1 MIEFMYSAHITVQ
14 DLTLQNSV
22 SWVGLGWVG
31 SLACCVTF
39 YLCVSCVV
47 LWYVFAGF
55 LDCAPLCQQ

>member
-31 SLACCVTF
+31 LVHSPAV
-39 YLCVSCVV
+39 
-47 LWYVFAGF
+47 
-55 LDCAPLCQQ
+55 